1 MSAASMSLLVVVQP
15 KATGPIDPVRSAL
28 MARVRGKDTRPELIV
43 RKSAHALGFRFRLHR
58 KDLPGRPDLVFPRLR
73 KAIFVHGCFWHRH
86 SGCSKASMP
95 KTRVDFWRS
104 KFDANVA
111 RDARSIAALRTMG
124 WSVCVIWEC
133 ETSDRRVIARKV
145 RAFLR
150 DRRAA

>member
-1 MSAASMSLLVVVQP
+1 MSLLVVVQP